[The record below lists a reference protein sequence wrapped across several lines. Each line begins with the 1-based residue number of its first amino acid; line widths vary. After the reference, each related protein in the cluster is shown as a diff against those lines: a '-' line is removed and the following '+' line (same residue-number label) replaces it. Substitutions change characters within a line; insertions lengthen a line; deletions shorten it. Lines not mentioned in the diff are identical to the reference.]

1 MTKTCAIIG
10 CSPMCFPWGFDE
22 EDEGCA
28 ALKLILINQISK
40 LRGEGCTRFAVSVD
54 CGVGLYAAEI
64 LHGLKESDE
73 ELKTICYV
81 PYEEQATKWT
91 PELRDR
97 YFNALSTCTEVV
109 NVSFEKTVG
118 CEFKAHLAAT
128 KDADTVIAVYDPD
141 DPSCEREAAA
151 ATVAEMLNKQILT
164 FDPKAIRLQYWVNN
178 MGYIYFLLPINAEK
192 RECFTLFGI

>member
-1 MTKTCAIIG
+1 MTKSCAIIG

-40 LRGEGCTRFAVSVD
+40 LRGEGCTRFAISMD

-64 LHGLKESDE
+64 LHGLKETDDALE
-73 ELKTICYV
+73 TICCV

-97 YFNALSTCTEVV
+97 YFNALAACTEVV
-109 NVSFEKTVG
+109 NVAYDKTVG
-118 CEFKAHLAAT
+118 CEFKSRLEAI
-128 KDADTVIAVYDPD
+128 KDADTVIVAYDPD
-141 DPSCEREAAA
+141 DPCCEREAAA
-151 ATVAEMLNKQILT
+151 VTVAGMLNRQVIT
-164 FDPKAIRLQYWVNN
+164 VDPKAIRL
-178 MGYIYFLLPINAEK
+178 F
-192 RECFTLFGI
+192 

>member
-10 CSPMCFPWGFDE
+10 CSPMGFPWGFDE

-28 ALKLILINQISK
+28 ALKLILINQISR
-40 LRGEGCTRFAVSVD
+40 LRGEGCARFAVSMD

-64 LHGLKESDE
+64 LHGLKETDG
-73 ELKTICYV
+73 ELEAICYV

-97 YFNALSTCTEVV
+97 YINALAACTEVV
-109 NVSFEKTVG
+109 NVAYEKTVG
-118 CEFKAHLAAT
+118 CDFKAYLEAINE
-128 KDADTVIAVYDPD
+128 ADTVIAVYDPD

-151 ATVAEMLNKQILT
+151 VAVAEMLNRQVIIV
-164 FDPKAIRLQYWVNN
+164 DPKTIRL
-178 MGYIYFLLPINAEK
+178 F
-192 RECFTLFGI
+192 

>member
-28 ALKLILINQISK
+28 ALKLLLMNRITR
-40 LRGEGCTRFAVSVD
+40 LRSEGYTRFHISMD

-64 LHGLKESDE
+64 LHGLKESDDDLE
-73 ELKTICYV
+73 TICYV

-97 YFNALSTCTEVV
+97 YFNALAECTEVV
-109 NVSFEKTVG
+109 NVSYEKTVG
-118 CEFKAHLAAT
+118 CEFKAHLEAINE
-128 KDADTVIAVYDPD
+128 ADTVIAVYDPD
-141 DPSCEREAAA
+141 NPRCEREAAA
-151 ATVAEMLNKQILT
+151 AAVAEMLNKQILT
-164 FDPKAIRLQYWVNN
+164 LDPKAIR
-178 MGYIYFLLPINAEK
+178 I
-192 RECFTLFGI
+192 

>member
-40 LRGEGCTRFAVSVD
+40 LRGEGCTRFADSMD

-64 LHGLKESDE
+64 LHGLKESDGALE
-73 ELKTICYV
+73 TICYV
-81 PYEEQATKWT
+81 PCEEQATKWT

-97 YFNALSTCTEVV
+97 YFNALAVCTEVV
-109 NVSFEKTVG
+109 NVTYEKTVG
-118 CEFKAHLAAT
+118 CEFKAYLDTMNEA
-128 KDADTVIAVYDPD
+128 DAVIAIYDPE
-141 DPSCEREAAA
+141 DPLCERETAAVA
-151 ATVAEMLNKQILT
+151 VAEMLNRQVVT
-164 FDPKAIRLQYWVNN
+164 VDPTDIRL
-178 MGYIYFLLPINAEK
+178 F
-192 RECFTLFGI
+192 

>member
-40 LRGEGCTRFAVSVD
+40 LRGEGCTRFAVSMD
-54 CGVGLYAAEI
+54 CGAGLYAAEI

-73 ELKTICYV
+73 ELETICYV

-97 YFNALSTCTEVV
+97 YFNALAACTEVV
-109 NVSFEKTVG
+109 NVAYEKTVG
-118 CEFKAHLAAT
+118 CEFKSNLEAI

-141 DPSCEREAAA
+141 DPRCEREAAA
-151 ATVAEMLNKQILT
+151 VAVAEVLKKQTLT
-164 FDPKAIRLQYWVNN
+164 LDPKTIRL
-178 MGYIYFLLPINAEK
+178 L
-192 RECFTLFGI
+192 

>member
-10 CSPMCFPWGFDE
+10 CSPMCFPWGFEE

-28 ALKLILINQISK
+28 TLKLILMNRITR
-40 LRGEGCTRFAVSVD
+40 LRSEGYTRFHISMD

-64 LHGLKESDE
+64 LHGLKASDE
-73 ELKTICYV
+73 GLETICYV

-109 NVSFEKTVG
+109 NVGFEKTVG
-118 CEFKAHLAAT
+118 CEFKAHLAAI
-128 KDADTVIAVYDPD
+128 KGADTVIAVYDSD
-141 DPSCEREAAA
+141 DPLCEREAAA
-151 ATVAEMLNKQILT
+151 VAVAEMLNKQILT
-164 FDPKAIRLQYWVNN
+164 LDPKAIR
-178 MGYIYFLLPINAEK
+178 I
-192 RECFTLFGI
+192 

>member
-22 EDEGCA
+22 EDESCA

-40 LRGEGCTRFAVSVD
+40 LREEGCTRFHISMD

-64 LHGLKESDE
+64 LHGLKGSEE
-73 ELKTICYV
+73 ELETICYV

-97 YFNALSTCTEVV
+97 YFNALATCTEVE
-109 NVSFEKTVG
+109 NVAYEKTVG
-118 CEFKAHLAAT
+118 CEFKAYLEAI
-128 KDADTVIAVYDPD
+128 KDAGTVIAVYDPD
-141 DPSCEREAAA
+141 NPRCEREAAA
-151 ATVAEMLNKQILT
+151 AAVAEMLHKQVLT
-164 FDPKAIRLQYWVNN
+164 LTPKAIRL
-178 MGYIYFLLPINAEK
+178 
-192 RECFTLFGI
+192 

>member
-28 ALKLILINQISK
+28 ALKLILINQITR
-40 LRGEGCTRFAVSVD
+40 LRGEGCMRFAVSMD

-64 LHGLKESDE
+64 LHGLKEQDDALE
-73 ELKTICYV
+73 TICYV

-97 YFNALSTCTEVV
+97 YFNALAACTEVV
-109 NVSFEKTVG
+109 NAAYEKTVG
-118 CEFKAHLAAT
+118 CEFKAYLET
-128 KDADTVIAVYDPD
+128 MNEADMVIAVYDPD
-141 DPSCEREAAA
+141 DPRCEREVAAVA
-151 ATVAEMLNKQILT
+151 VAEWQSKRLYTI
-164 FDPKAIRLQYWVNN
+164 DPKTIRLS
-178 MGYIYFLLPINAEK
+178 
-192 RECFTLFGI
+192 

>member
-28 ALKLILINQISK
+28 ALKLILMNRITK
-40 LRGEGCTRFAVSVD
+40 LRGEGCTRFAVSMD

-64 LHGLKESDE
+64 LHGLKEPDDALE
-73 ELKTICYV
+73 TICYV

-97 YFNALSTCTEVV
+97 YFNALAACTEIV
-109 NVSFEKTVG
+109 NVAYEKTVD
-118 CEFKAHLAAT
+118 CEFKAHLAAINE
-128 KDADTVIAVYDPD
+128 ADTLIAVYDPD
-141 DPSCEREAAA
+141 NPRCEREAAA
-151 ATVAEMLNKQILT
+151 VAVAEMLNRQVFTI
-164 FDPKAIRLQYWVNN
+164 DPKAIH
-178 MGYIYFLLPINAEK
+178 
-192 RECFTLFGI
+192 LF

>member
-40 LRGEGCTRFAVSVD
+40 LRWEGCTRFAVSVD

-64 LHGLKESDE
+64 LHGLKEQDDALE
-73 ELKTICYV
+73 TICYV

-97 YFNALSTCTEVV
+97 YFNALAACTEVV
-109 NVSFEKTVG
+109 NVAYEKTVG
-118 CEFKAHLAAT
+118 CEFKAHLEAINE
-128 KDADTVIAVYDPD
+128 ADTVIAVYDPEN
-141 DPSCEREAAA
+141 PRCERETAAA
-151 ATVAEMLNKQILT
+151 AVAEVLNKRVLVL
-164 FDPKAIRLQYWVNN
+164 DPKAIR
-178 MGYIYFLLPINAEK
+178 IF
-192 RECFTLFGI
+192 